1 MLGGRGPRDSWNMK
15 EIMVFH
21 NEEWVKV
28 SEMMY
33 AREYHDA
40 AVIELNGELTKYC
53 DEECRL

>member
-1 MLGGRGPRDSWNMK
+1 MK

-53 DEECRL
+53 DEECRG